1 MLDPT
6 TLARFGNLH
15 LLLLHLPIGFA
26 VAAVALEGWL
36 WRRPTVEGARLQ
48 GALLALNAV
57 AALLTA
63 GFGLLLAADGAYPA
77 DELARHRWAG
87 VGCAAVAVGAWFA
100 HAHTAGRNPAAHRTL
115 VRSAVAS
122 LFAVTVVAG
131 HLGAT
136 LTHGPEVTAWWAP
149 RALPPDPVVPGTRFA
164 QEIHPIFRQHCYE
177 CHGQAR
183 AKGRLRLDRQD
194 SAFAGG
200 RSGLAAIAPA
210 APEASE
216 ILRRIALPRT
226 DNRAMPPGDRPALTP
241 AEVAALEAW
250 IAAGAPWR

>member
-1 MLDPT
+1 VFDPT
-6 TLARFGNLH
+6 TLTRFGNLH

-36 WRRPTVEGARLQ
+36 WRRPTAEGARLQ

-63 GFGLLLAADGAYPA
+63 GFGLLLAANGSYPD
-77 DELARHRWAG
+77 DELALHRWAG
-87 VGCAAVAVGAWFA
+87 VACAAAAVGAWWA
-100 HAHTAGRNPAAHRTL
+100 HAHTAGRDPSARRTA
-115 VRSAVAS
+115 VRGAVAL
-122 LFAVTVVAG
+122 LFAATVTAG

-149 RALPPDPVVPGTRFA
+149 RTLPPDPVVPGTRFA
-164 QEIHPIFRQHCYE
+164 EEIHPVLRQHCYE
-177 CHGQAR
+177 CHGASR

-194 SAFAGG
+194 AARAGG
-200 RSGLAAIAPA
+200 RSGLTAIAPG

-241 AEVAALEAW
+241 AEFAILEAW
-250 IAAGAPWR
+250 IAAGAPWQ